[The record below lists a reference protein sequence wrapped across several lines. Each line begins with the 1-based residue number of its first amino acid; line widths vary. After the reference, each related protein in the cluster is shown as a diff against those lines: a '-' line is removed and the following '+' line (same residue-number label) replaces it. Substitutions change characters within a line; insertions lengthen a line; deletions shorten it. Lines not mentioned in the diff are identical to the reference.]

1 MNKHSLADNPIDH
14 TAKSEWVGEHVLGF
28 LYQNATPSALG
39 SLAVVCLLS
48 WVIHNPGNFDFLVP
62 WIFTCFVIALLRA
75 VLVYRFRAREKDRK
89 NPFWLN
95 SFRLVNGISGIVI
108 GSMVWL
114 YIPFANTADKVLILC
129 AIVGLVAGATPS
141 YSVDTRSFL
150 SFVLPSCLLPIAFYA
165 WNTPDGY
172 GPIIGMF
179 VLYIIVMIRV
189 AFQSRESLIKNFE
202 LTYTLNYRATHD
214 ALSGLLNRQELEN
227 QFLIATPKSQHGIA
241 MLFLDLDNFKLLNDS
256 LGHHSGDEALRQ
268 LAEIMHSCVR
278 EDDICARLGGDEFIV
293 LLYLDDP
300 SIAEN
305 IAHAIITAVNNLTF
319 DDPNFSGLGCSI
331 GIAFKANNAVS
342 YSTIMKEAD
351 KACYASKNSGKNQQ
365 TYRSIA

>member
-1 MNKHSLADNPIDH
+1 MAEKEFVEGTRVDVDGNETPMYMDRDMGA
-14 TAKSEWVGEHVLGF
+14 EEGF
-28 LYQNATPSALG
+28 K
-39 SLAVVCLLS
+39 
-48 WVIHNPGNFDFLVP
+48 
-62 WIFTCFVIALLRA
+62 VIAVRTCCQEH
-75 VLVYRFRAREKDRK
+75 RWRRG
-89 NPFWLN
+89 PFWLN

-150 SFVLPSCLLPIAFYA
+150 AFVLPSCLLPISYYA

-241 MLFLDLDNFKLLNDS
+241 MLFLDLDNFKSLNDS
-256 LGHHSGDEALRQ
+256 LGHHSGDEAPTGKSEISTPSS
-268 LAEIMHSCVR
+268 LAS
-278 EDDICARLGGDEFIV
+278 
-293 LLYLDDP
+293 
-300 SIAEN
+300 
-305 IAHAIITAVNNLTF
+305 
-319 DDPNFSGLGCSI
+319 
-331 GIAFKANNAVS
+331 NA
-342 YSTIMKEAD
+342 
-351 KACYASKNSGKNQQ
+351 Q
-365 TYRSIA
+365 R